1 MCICVLKLTFL
12 LIPVLGKPFFLIIF
26 TGRKKSR
33 KDIRF
38 SSWCCFP
45 YMLWKTKQRS
55 KDNQVHIWASGILKP
70 GSWVARSFLTR
81 SLVAKKPPSVSSE
94 DLAPW
99 IVWTCQG
106 LGVYCSLVGAMLIT
120 QDSHSPSGHQGSALV
135 ISLLQHGT
143 VTVGRMERFLWVL
156 ANKIG
161 LE

>member
-94 DLAPW
+94 DLGSLDRVDLSGTGCVLQSCRGYAYSSGLSLAIRAPRVSCCHLSTPTW
-99 IVWTCQG
+99 DCDCRQNGEIF
-106 LGVYCSLVGAMLIT
+106 VGF
-120 QDSHSPSGHQGSALV
+120 S
-135 ISLLQHGT
+135 
-143 VTVGRMERFLWVL
+143 
-156 ANKIG
+156 
-161 LE
+161 